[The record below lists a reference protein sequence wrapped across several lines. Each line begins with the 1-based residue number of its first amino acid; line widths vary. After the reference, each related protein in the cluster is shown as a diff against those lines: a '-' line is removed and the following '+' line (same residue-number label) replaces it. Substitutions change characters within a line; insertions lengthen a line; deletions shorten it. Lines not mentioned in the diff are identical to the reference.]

1 MMDLRPE
8 SVFSQDHKSPLTLC
22 HSCINTKAFCREI
35 IYIFM
40 FSGLGTKEHVSTKAM
55 QAENRRRI
63 ILVTSTEQPDNQCN
77 GSRQNNLAKSN
88 AQYDTMQ

>member
-1 MMDLRPE
+1 
-8 SVFSQDHKSPLTLC
+8 
-22 HSCINTKAFCREI
+22 
-35 IYIFM
+35 M